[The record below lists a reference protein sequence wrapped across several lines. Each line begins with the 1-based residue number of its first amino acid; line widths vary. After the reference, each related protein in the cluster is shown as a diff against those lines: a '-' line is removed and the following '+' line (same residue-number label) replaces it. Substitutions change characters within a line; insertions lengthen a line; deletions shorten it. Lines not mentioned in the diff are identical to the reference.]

1 MAKTIM
7 TAEDSRSVRQA
18 VTLILEQ
25 AGYQVIQT
33 EDGVDALEKIQKH
46 KVDMLLTDLN
56 MPRMDGYELI
66 RQVRA
71 LEQYRFIPI
80 VTLTTES
87 QLAKKMVGK
96 EAGATGWI
104 VKPFKPE
111 KLLNVLKKVL
121 RD

>member
-1 MAKTIM
+1 MAKVIM

-25 AGYQVIQT
+25 AGYRVVAAV
-33 EDGVDALEKIQKH
+33 DGVDALERLRDQRI
-46 KVDMLLTDLN
+46 DMLLTDLN

-71 LEQYRFIPI
+71 LKEYRFIPI
-80 VTLTTES
+80 VTLTTET
-87 QLAKKMVGK
+87 QLKKKIEGK
-96 EAGATGWI
+96 KAGATGWI
-104 VKPFKPE
+104 VKPFKPD
-111 KLLNVLKKVL
+111 KLIAVIKKVL